1 MEQRLKN
8 LEDLCE
14 LLTKESVEQSK
25 MMIEMNKN
33 LINEIRC
40 LRESVVKQDTD
51 FEEFKNLLRK
61 IYELN
66 LQNSNFKLP
75 APSFIPGLG
84 APIPGGAGSNP
95 QQQQNNL
102 SQFPQGR
109 SSSTASQMSSNTTMN
124 ASFMTDQINQSMMN
138 NLSFASDMRTPFNPN
153 QMPSLFASQ
162 NQNLNTTSSN
172 YSITSSAS
180 NALIN
185 QKPQQQQSQFPPFNP
200 QQPPPPVVNK
210 PVLTQQPVKPQQ
222 QQNQAP
228 FRFAPTLTTTSTPQ
242 ISNQL
247 SFAKSSPQIA
257 ATGPTVPQQQ
267 QMVKPP
273 SFDLSPSKPLASA
286 NQQQQQQSAKPATE
300 LPKLNLFGQPKT
312 TNAAPPQ
319 QNIFGGENF

>member
-1 MEQRLKN
+1 
-8 LEDLCE
+8 
-14 LLTKESVEQSK
+14 
-25 MMIEMNKN
+25 
-33 LINEIRC
+33 
-40 LRESVVKQDTD
+40 
-51 FEEFKNLLRK
+51 
-61 IYELN
+61 
-66 LQNSNFKLP
+66 
-75 APSFIPGLG
+75 
-84 APIPGGAGSNP
+84 
-95 QQQQNNL
+95 
-102 SQFPQGR
+102 
-109 SSSTASQMSSNTTMN
+109 
-124 ASFMTDQINQSMMN
+124 MTDQINQSMMN